1 MPTLYERITDF
12 NKGRLPDMLQYKYK
26 AMALN
31 AFGFFRGTCH
41 LFYEDFSKGTPLP
54 SSPLTWICGDLHPEN
69 FGSFKGDD
77 QQVYFD
83 MNDFDEA
90 VLCPALWE
98 VARMVTSIF
107 VAFDSIGLKETEG
120 VKMAQLFIDTYSA
133 VLTRGKTL
141 AIDPRTARGVVHEFL
156 STVKKRKQK
165 ELLKRLAVAKKG
177 EFVKLVLDERHFAI
191 DEALKKELLA
201 YISDLIV
208 KGEVLKPNYKV
219 LDGVF
224 RLAGT
229 GSVGVKRYLF
239 LLKRTDTKGKYLFLD
254 MKQALPS
261 SLKPFVAVSQPV
273 FSSEAERVIAVQQR
287 MQNVPPALLGSVIFK
302 NDPYVLK
309 QMQPIADKII
319 FAALKDDR
327 ASIEMV
333 IADMAVLAASAQ
345 LRSSGRQGSAIADEL
360 ITFGLDKQWHK
371 SIFDYGQ
378 QYAAQVNKDYKTFMN
393 DFDKGAYK

>member
-261 SLKPFVAVSQPV
+261 SLKP
-273 FSSEAERVIAVQQR
+273 
-287 MQNVPPALLGSVIFK
+287 LL
-302 NDPYVLK
+302 
-309 QMQPIADKII
+309 
-319 FAALKDDR
+319 R
-327 ASIEMV
+327 
-333 IADMAVLAASAQ
+333 
-345 LRSSGRQGSAIADEL
+345 
-360 ITFGLDKQWHK
+360 
-371 SIFDYGQ
+371 
-378 QYAAQVNKDYKTFMN
+378 
-393 DFDKGAYK
+393 